1 MSFWSKFFIALAIT
15 ILATTGA
22 VVGVFAGQKEQID
35 MGGSIKY
42 TVPYF
47 TVTFLN
53 YDDTVFETQ
62 QVAYGKDAKK
72 PATDPIRPGYTFK
85 SWTDYTNITS
95 NRRVTA
101 NWIKNEAYLTTG
113 SKWQAI
119 VNASAVGSQT
129 NIEQIEFVSS
139 VPSGATLI
147 GSVGVTN
154 ETATTV
160 WTEGCGVF
168 DVKAY
173 YTALSTGKYK
183 ISFYSPYTIYAPEDS
198 SYLFSNSTN
207 ANSLTNL
214 TSITFGN
221 FNTSNVTNM
230 KGMFGGCR
238 SLTLLNLSSFNTS
251 KVTNMLW
258 MFNNCSKLTSLIL
271 SNFNTSNV
279 TNMSGMFSNCQVLT
293 SLDVSNFN
301 TSKVTNMSDMFSSCK
316 ALISLNVSS
325 FETNK
330 VTNMSYM
337 FNGCSKLTSL
347 NLSNFNT
354 SNVTSMSCMFYY
366 CQVLTSLNL
375 SSFVTSKV
383 TNMYNMFYGCYS
395 LTSLNLSSFDMSK
408 VTNTT
413 DMLAGRSSLTE
424 IKTPKAIGSAAVDL
438 PTKTNYSWF
447 DQANTNNT
455 YTQITSAC
463 LSKTL
468 LLQGNKFTVTANAN
482 GGTIPTT
489 SGWTVASGGA
499 TATKQVTYDST
510 YGTLPTPTKTGY
522 TFNGWFTAQTGGS
535 KVESSTTVKTAS
547 NHTIYAHW
555 KEATY
560 TITFNPN
567 GGSVSPTTKNV
578 TYNSTYGDLPT
589 PTKTGYTF
597 NGWIGKNLFNKDIT
611 PYKSNHYLRGADGVE
626 VSYEA
631 YHIYQIVVTPGLT
644 LTIKNSGQSNAPGFA
659 YYTANG
665 TYISG
670 QNYATN
676 STVTTT
682 VPANASFLRFSVN
695 HGESYRLDLHY
706 FQIELGS
713 SATSYEAYQV
723 ITYSTKVTRTS
734 NHTLLASWTL
744 NESYLLKDWQ
754 TALINNNA
762 NFTAANIKTI
772 QFVNTVPSGSGYT
785 QVSVGATTSAGTT
798 AWIDSSGVYN
808 VTAYVKANGS
818 LYDIIF
824 YSPVTIYAP
833 VDASYLFSNSTYDSS
848 YSNKL
853 KNLVSISFGNFNT
866 SKVTNMSN
874 MFFNCS
880 SLTSLNLSNFDTSKV
895 TNMRYMFNICSSL
908 TSLNLSDFN
917 TSNVTNMSGMFDY
930 CPSLTSLNVS
940 NFNTSNVTNMSYM
953 FDGCSSLTSLNVSSF
968 NTSNVTNMAYMFNN
982 CSSLTSLNLSSF
994 DMSKVTNTGNMLS
1007 DCSALTE
1014 IKTPKAIGS
1023 AAVDLPTIDKRL
1035 WVDNSN
1041 VLNIYTQITTSCT
1054 NKTLNL
1060 VNAPM
1065 VTLNSNAQG
1074 ILKDLDETNGT
1085 QITSNNNLNIIYTP
1099 EKHIYKLSNT
1109 ASSDPY
1115 ATIGQVMYLTAGK
1128 KYIMHAEI
1136 YSNSGEPITSG
1147 SIQVFYAINKGYN
1160 EANSKRFSGLSSY
1173 ETFTVSTTGTYNI
1186 RFDNDYGE
1194 TIWVKNFYVVEETQL
1209 TSYVSNNGTYG
1220 SLPTPTREYYT
1231 FSGWYTAP
1239 TGGTNV
1245 TETTKISSLNNVTL
1259 YAHWTE
1265 ATYTITIDHNNG
1277 TGSTSTIHVPQDPK
1291 KQRDYIASLPS
1302 ISYSGYKFYGLSDSN
1317 TAYNASQNLISN
1329 LAFSE
1334 SGLMLCPILRN
1345 ATLYGVWVPSSTSY
1359 EAMFSLYQKLNENDQ
1374 DYWTFQTY
1382 LGTFDS
1388 LIHII
1393 THSITYSGFRCT
1405 LGILKDITLS
1415 DGYTITNIPSLQII
1429 ACFGSRTITF
1439 SENNKYFI
1447 FNGSYDIKFGGNG
1460 RNLTITNSG
1469 DDPVCS
1475 ISTMES
1481 MESKLYTQRFVLAS
1495 GAYINYGITGLSLE
1509 SSSGNPSE
1517 YGYNV
1522 LDSFGG
1528 TLKHYTIV
1536 SPLHRSVNIFGG
1548 TVETIS
1554 SITGGIYFH
1563 DNPDG
1568 NIQIDAGENS
1578 LNASNSLTFFHTKI
1592 SYYNVYIDRLN
1603 TDGKGF
1609 SSKTKVAIA
1618 ADPTYFNGQVKSSKQ
1633 YIIYEDKVAYVY
1645 PYPVVLDKNGGSG
1658 TMPTVSVNSG
1668 DKTKFTIST
1677 SKTGP
1682 LLTKNG
1688 KQLYYWSTVSTDTE
1702 ASQTGVRYDA
1712 GYTYTYGGGIHPT
1725 VLYATYLTPSADSY
1739 FTFTESGSGYIVNYT
1754 NKSAS
1759 LTNCVVPQYHNSKP
1773 VIGLADSCFNAA
1785 SIHGILTLP
1794 SSLTSLGY
1802 ASTGWMRDITK
1813 IYFPSNITSMGRCN
1827 FVACSTMQ
1835 DIIINQAAN
1844 FATYEG
1850 VLYSADYSRLYAVPC
1865 AKPIGFTWKNFTT
1878 ASYLSLCD
1886 SSAYETLSL
1895 PSSLKTMEE
1904 IVFSYNSVKL
1914 IRIQSSSLTIN
1925 SGEFSNCNNLN
1936 YILCTNKSVAVYLE
1950 GQSAN
1955 KKGKFFY
1962 KTSSYASNISWTLLA
1977 NNYYIS
1983 SDGIYAKDPDGN
1995 IYRKY
2000 ETPTGYLDIRNN
2012 VVYGFLSTVDA
2023 TKYAEIDIPAGVTAI
2038 NASAFQGKTAL
2049 QTVNF
2054 TDTQLNTIGNYAFD
2068 GCTSLK
2074 TLNGYNRSTRVTSI
2088 GSYAF
2093 RGTKIERVIIPS
2105 TITSIGAGAFAN
2117 SSAIIAEVYCSYATF
2132 GSGLFSGTGLKI
2144 IYGASSSSGMY
2155 SNLAANLG
2163 ITKLEYAF
2171 FSDSNTN
2178 EAGSSLRGKTTNS
2191 YYSGTTNPKGLDYT
2205 EKTDST
2211 PVPGY
2216 LERVRRGIT
2225 LLNLRYSYAK
2235 LYLSFG
2241 TYYFSA

>member
-1 MSFWSKFFIALAIT
+1 MKLMSFWSKFFIALAIT

-47 TVTFLN
+47 TVEFLN

-62 QVAYGKDAKK
+62 QVAYGHDATK
-72 PATDPIRPGYTFK
+72 PATDPTRPGYTFK

-129 NIEQIEFVSS
+129 NIEQIEFVSA

-154 ETATTV
+154 ETAATV
-160 WTEGCGVF
+160 WTEDCGVF

-366 CQVLTSLNL
+366 CQVLTSLDL

-482 GGTIPTT
+482 SGTIPTTSGWTVASGGATATKQVTYDSTYGTLPTPTKTGYTFNGWFTAQTGGSKVESSTTVKTASNHTIYAHWTANKYTVTANANGGTIPTT

-522 TFNGWFTAQTGGS
+522 TFNGWFTAQTGGTQIKADTKVTITANQTIYAHWTANTYTVTANANDGTIPTTSGWTVASGGATATKQVTYDSTYGTLPTPTRTGYTFNGWFTAQTDGS

-833 VDASYLFSNSTYDSS
+833 VDASYLFSNTSS
-848 YSNKL
+848 ANQL
-853 KNLVSISFGNFNT
+853 KSLTSISFGNFNT
-866 SKVTNMSN
+866 SNVTNMKD
-874 MFFNCS
+874 MFSGCS
-880 SLTSLNLSNFDTSKV
+880 ALTSLNLSNF
-895 TNMRYMFNICSSL
+895 
-908 TSLNLSDFN
+908 N
-917 TSNVTNMSGMFDY
+917 T
-930 CPSLTSLNVS
+930 
-940 NFNTSNVTNMSYM
+940 
-953 FDGCSSLTSLNVSSF
+953 
-968 NTSNVTNMAYMFNN
+968 
-982 CSSLTSLNLSSF
+982 
-994 DMSKVTNTGNMLS
+994 
-1007 DCSALTE
+1007 
-1014 IKTPKAIGS
+1014 
-1023 AAVDLPTIDKRL
+1023 
-1035 WVDNSN
+1035 
-1041 VLNIYTQITTSCT
+1041 
-1054 NKTLNL
+1054 
-1060 VNAPM
+1060 
-1065 VTLNSNAQG
+1065 
-1074 ILKDLDETNGT
+1074 
-1085 QITSNNNLNIIYTP
+1085 
-1099 EKHIYKLSNT
+1099 
-1109 ASSDPY
+1109 
-1115 ATIGQVMYLTAGK
+1115 
-1128 KYIMHAEI
+1128 
-1136 YSNSGEPITSG
+1136 
-1147 SIQVFYAINKGYN
+1147 
-1160 EANSKRFSGLSSY
+1160 
-1173 ETFTVSTTGTYNI
+1173 
-1186 RFDNDYGE
+1186 
-1194 TIWVKNFYVVEETQL
+1194 
-1209 TSYVSNNGTYG
+1209 
-1220 SLPTPTREYYT
+1220 
-1231 FSGWYTAP
+1231 
-1239 TGGTNV
+1239 
-1245 TETTKISSLNNVTL
+1245 
-1259 YAHWTE
+1259 
-1265 ATYTITIDHNNG
+1265 
-1277 TGSTSTIHVPQDPK
+1277 
-1291 KQRDYIASLPS
+1291 
-1302 ISYSGYKFYGLSDSN
+1302 
-1317 TAYNASQNLISN
+1317 
-1329 LAFSE
+1329 
-1334 SGLMLCPILRN
+1334 
-1345 ATLYGVWVPSSTSY
+1345 
-1359 EAMFSLYQKLNENDQ
+1359 
-1374 DYWTFQTY
+1374 
-1382 LGTFDS
+1382 
-1388 LIHII
+1388 
-1393 THSITYSGFRCT
+1393 
-1405 LGILKDITLS
+1405 
-1415 DGYTITNIPSLQII
+1415 
-1429 ACFGSRTITF
+1429 
-1439 SENNKYFI
+1439 
-1447 FNGSYDIKFGGNG
+1447 
-1460 RNLTITNSG
+1460 
-1469 DDPVCS
+1469 
-1475 ISTMES
+1475 
-1481 MESKLYTQRFVLAS
+1481 
-1495 GAYINYGITGLSLE
+1495 
-1509 SSSGNPSE
+1509 
-1517 YGYNV
+1517 
-1522 LDSFGG
+1522 
-1528 TLKHYTIV
+1528 
-1536 SPLHRSVNIFGG
+1536 
-1548 TVETIS
+1548 
-1554 SITGGIYFH
+1554 
-1563 DNPDG
+1563 
-1568 NIQIDAGENS
+1568 
-1578 LNASNSLTFFHTKI
+1578 
-1592 SYYNVYIDRLN
+1592 
-1603 TDGKGF
+1603 
-1609 SSKTKVAIA
+1609 
-1618 ADPTYFNGQVKSSKQ
+1618 
-1633 YIIYEDKVAYVY
+1633 
-1645 PYPVVLDKNGGSG
+1645 
-1658 TMPTVSVNSG
+1658 
-1668 DKTKFTIST
+1668 
-1677 SKTGP
+1677 
-1682 LLTKNG
+1682 
-1688 KQLYYWSTVSTDTE
+1688 
-1702 ASQTGVRYDA
+1702 
-1712 GYTYTYGGGIHPT
+1712 
-1725 VLYATYLTPSADSY
+1725 
-1739 FTFTESGSGYIVNYT
+1739 
-1754 NKSAS
+1754 
-1759 LTNCVVPQYHNSKP
+1759 
-1773 VIGLADSCFNAA
+1773 
-1785 SIHGILTLP
+1785 
-1794 SSLTSLGY
+1794 
-1802 ASTGWMRDITK
+1802 
-1813 IYFPSNITSMGRCN
+1813 
-1827 FVACSTMQ
+1827 
-1835 DIIINQAAN
+1835 
-1844 FATYEG
+1844 
-1850 VLYSADYSRLYAVPC
+1850 
-1865 AKPIGFTWKNFTT
+1865 
-1878 ASYLSLCD
+1878 
-1886 SSAYETLSL
+1886 
-1895 PSSLKTMEE
+1895 
-1904 IVFSYNSVKL
+1904 
-1914 IRIQSSSLTIN
+1914 
-1925 SGEFSNCNNLN
+1925 
-1936 YILCTNKSVAVYLE
+1936 
-1950 GQSAN
+1950 
-1955 KKGKFFY
+1955 
-1962 KTSSYASNISWTLLA
+1962 
-1977 NNYYIS
+1977 
-1983 SDGIYAKDPDGN
+1983 
-1995 IYRKY
+1995 
-2000 ETPTGYLDIRNN
+2000 
-2012 VVYGFLSTVDA
+2012 
-2023 TKYAEIDIPAGVTAI
+2023 
-2038 NASAFQGKTAL
+2038 
-2049 QTVNF
+2049 
-2054 TDTQLNTIGNYAFD
+2054 
-2068 GCTSLK
+2068 
-2074 TLNGYNRSTRVTSI
+2074 
-2088 GSYAF
+2088 
-2093 RGTKIERVIIPS
+2093 
-2105 TITSIGAGAFAN
+2105 
-2117 SSAIIAEVYCSYATF
+2117 
-2132 GSGLFSGTGLKI
+2132 
-2144 IYGASSSSGMY
+2144 
-2155 SNLAANLG
+2155 
-2163 ITKLEYAF
+2163 
-2171 FSDSNTN
+2171 
-2178 EAGSSLRGKTTNS
+2178 
-2191 YYSGTTNPKGLDYT
+2191 
-2205 EKTDST
+2205 
-2211 PVPGY
+2211 
-2216 LERVRRGIT
+2216 
-2225 LLNLRYSYAK
+2225 
-2235 LYLSFG
+2235 
-2241 TYYFSA
+2241 

>member
-1 MSFWSKFFIALAIT
+1 MNKIVVKDIMIEQNANNSKTAYVSSTNYVLA
-15 ILATTGA
+15 
-22 VVGVFAGQKEQID
+22 
-35 MGGSIKY
+35 SS
-42 TVPYF
+42 TVNEPF
-47 TVTFLN
+47 NRTLFV
-53 YDDTVFETQ
+53 
-62 QVAYGKDAKK
+62 
-72 PATDPIRPGYTFK
+72 
-85 SWTDYTNITS
+85 SWTLNESYLLKDWATALTN
-95 NRRVTA
+95 NNA
-101 NWIKNEAYLTTG
+101 NFKKENIKTI
-113 SKWQAI
+113 QF
-119 VNASAVGSQT
+119 VNT
-129 NIEQIEFVSS
+129 
-139 VPSGATLI
+139 VPSGSGYTQV
-147 GSVGVTN
+147 SVG
-154 ETATTV
+154 ATTSAGTTAFV
-160 WTEGCGVF
+160 AGTAGVS
-168 DVKAY
+168 DIIAYVKAN
-173 YTALSTGKYK
+173 SSDSSKYDV
-183 ISFYSPYTIYAPEDS
+183 IFYSPVTIYAPVDS
-198 SYLFSNSTN
+198 SYLFSD
-207 ANSLTNL
+207 LFYM
-214 TSITFGN
+214 TSITFNN
-221 FNTSNVTNM
+221 FNTSNVTTM
-230 KGMFGGCR
+230 KGMFSGAIYSRPLTSLDLSCFDTSKVTDMSSMFHWWGPD
-238 SLTLLNLSSFNTS
+238 SLTSINLSSFNTS
-251 KVTNMLW
+251 KVTNMSN
-258 MFNNCSKLTSLIL
+258 MFFGCSKLTSLNVSNFDTSKVTDMNNMFFGCEITSLNVSNFDTSKVTNMEEMFASCTSLTSLNLSNFDTSNVTNMSEMFDSCLELTSLDL

-279 TNMSGMFSNCQVLT
+279 TNMFR
-293 SLDVSNFN
+293 
-301 TSKVTNMSDMFSSCK
+301 
-316 ALISLNVSS
+316 
-325 FETNK
+325 
-330 VTNMSYM
+330 
-337 FNGCSKLTSL
+337 
-347 NLSNFNT
+347 
-354 SNVTSMSCMFYY
+354 MFYQ
-366 CQVLTSLNL
+366 CKSLTSLNL
-375 SSFVTSKV
+375 SSFDTSKV
-383 TNMYNMFYGCYS
+383 TEMDGMFFACRA

-408 VTNTT
+408 VTGTNQ
-413 DMLAGRSSLTE
+413 MLESCYLLRT
-424 IKTPKAIGSAAVDL
+424 IKTPKAIGSKAVDL
-438 PTKTNYSWF
+438 PTETGYSWV
-447 DQANTNNT
+447 DQANTNNA

-468 LLQGNKFTVTANAN
+468 VLREN
-482 GGTIPTT
+482 
-489 SGWTVASGGA
+489 
-499 TATKQVTYDST
+499 
-510 YGTLPTPTKTGY
+510 
-522 TFNGWFTAQTGGS
+522 
-535 KVESSTTVKTAS
+535 
-547 NHTIYAHW
+547 
-555 KEATY
+555 
-560 TITFNPN
+560 
-567 GGSVSPTTKNV
+567 
-578 TYNSTYGDLPT
+578 NS
-589 PTKTGYTF
+589 
-597 NGWIGKNLFNKDIT
+597 
-611 PYKSNHYLRGADGVE
+611 YLR
-626 VSYEA
+626 
-631 YHIYQIVVTPGLT
+631 
-644 LTIKNSGQSNAPGFA
+644 
-659 YYTANG
+659 
-665 TYISG
+665 
-670 QNYATN
+670 
-676 STVTTT
+676 
-682 VPANASFLRFSVN
+682 
-695 HGESYRLDLHY
+695 
-706 FQIELGS
+706 
-713 SATSYEAYQV
+713 
-723 ITYSTKVTRTS
+723 
-734 NHTLLASWTL
+734 
-744 NESYLLKDWQ
+744 KDWQ

-762 NFTAANIKTI
+762 NFKQANIKTI
-772 QFVNTVPSGSGYT
+772 QFVKSVPSGSGYT

-968 NTSNVTNMAYMFNN
+968 NTSNVTDMSYMFYN
-982 CSSLTSLNLSSF
+982 CSKLTSLNLSLF
-994 DMSKVTNTGNMLS
+994 DMSKVTDTGYML
-1007 DCSALTE
+1007 DGCSGLTE

-1220 SLPTPTREYYT
+1220 TLPTPTREYYT

-1302 ISYSGYKFYGLSDSN
+1302 ISYSGYQFYGLSDSN

-1345 ATLYGVWVPSSTSY
+1345 ATVYGVWVPSSTSY

-1393 THSITYSGFRCT
+1393 THSTTYSGFRCT

-1415 DGYTITNIPSLQII
+1415 DGYTITNIPSLQVI

-1509 SSSGNPSE
+1509 SSSGNPSP

-1528 TLKHYTIV
+1528 TLNHYTIV

-1548 TVETIS
+1548 TVKKIA

-1563 DNPDG
+1563 NNPDG

-1592 SYYNVYIDRLN
+1592 TSYNVYIDRLN
-1603 TDGKGF
+1603 TDGEGF

-1618 ADPTYFNGQVKSSKQ
+1618 ADPTYFNGKVQSSKQ

-1702 ASQTGVRYDA
+1702 SSQTGVRYDA
-1712 GYTYTYGGGIHPT
+1712 GYSYTYGGGIHPT

-1802 ASTGWMRDITK
+1802 ASTGWMRGITK

-1827 FVACSTMQ
+1827 FVACSAMQ

-1865 AKPIGFTWKNFTT
+1865 AKPIGFWKNFTT

-1904 IVFSYNSVKL
+1904 TVFSYNSVKL

-2023 TKYAEIDIPAGVTAI
+2023 TKYVEIDIPAGVTAI